1 MKEQVDLR
9 LVQFA
14 PIWLDP
20 EANAARARQA
30 VEAEA
35 ATGADIVVLPEL
47 SNAGYVTPI
56 RVGGEP
62 EYPNGIS
69 SAEDFHAAYLAS
81 AETIGGPFVTGL
93 AEAARSHGCVVVAGM
108 SRIEGPNLMNSAVL
122 LGPSGVLGI
131 HDKLHIPPQ
140 EKPFFTAG
148 RKLEVFETP
157 VARIGL
163 SVCYDSRFPEMARYH
178 AKNEAE
184 LSLVVYAGADSV
196 IQFLGVGDSLLYR
209 SHVRAQE
216 NGIFFAVCNRV
227 GIEGSSQFF
236 GKSVIAGP
244 SGKILAQ
251 GDSSEATVQAT
262 LSARSLEEVREVVDV
277 LADLRPEIYGR

>member
-1 MKEQVDLR
+1 MKERLDLR
-9 LVQFA
+9 LVQFG
-14 PIWLDP
+14 PLWLDTDS
-20 EANAARARQA
+20 NAARARELA
-30 VEAEA
+30 ENEASS
-35 ATGADIVVLPEL
+35 GADIIVFPEL

-62 EYPNGIS
+62 EYPNGIGNDR
-69 SAEDFHAAYLAS
+69 EFHDAYLAA

-93 AEAARSHGCVVVAGM
+93 SEVAKSHDCVIVAGM
-108 SRIEGPNLMNSAVL
+108 SRLEGGNLMNSAVV

-131 HDKLHIPPQ
+131 HDKLHLPPQ
-140 EKPFFTAG
+140 EKPFFTPG
-148 RKLEVFETP
+148 RKLEVFDTP

-178 AKNEAE
+178 AKHEAE

-196 IQFLGVGDSLLYR
+196 IPLLGLSDSLLYR

-216 NGIFFAVCNRV
+216 NAIFFSVCNRV
-227 GIEGSSQFF
+227 GVEGSSQFF
-236 GKSVIAGP
+236 GKSVVASP
-244 SGKILAQ
+244 SGTILAH
-251 GDSSEATVQAT
+251 GDGSETTVQAT
-262 LSARSLEEVREVVDV
+262 LAAADLEAAREVVDV

>member
-1 MKEQVDLR
+1 MKEQLDLR

-14 PIWLDP
+14 PSWLDP
-20 EANAARARQA
+20 GSNAERVRELA
-30 VEAEA
+30 ESEA
-35 ATGADIVVLPEL
+35 ADGADVVVFPEL
-47 SNAGYVTPI
+47 SNVGYVTPI
-56 RVGGEP
+56 RVDGQP
-62 EYPNGIS
+62 EYPEGIG
-69 SAEDFHAAYLAS
+69 DAAGFRQAYFGAS
-81 AETIGGPFVTGL
+81 ETIGGPFVAGL
-93 AEAARSHGCVVVAGM
+93 SEVTRAHGCVVVAGM
-108 SRIEGPNLMNSAVL
+108 ARLEGGNLMNSAVV

-196 IQFLGVGDSLLYR
+196 IQFLGIGDSLLYR

-244 SGKILAQ
+244 SGKILAH
-251 GDSSEATVQAT
+251 GDGSESTVQAT
-262 LSARSLEEVREVVDV
+262 LAARDLDAVREVVDV